1 MTNSYRKEIDKFLNT
16 QGKYG
21 ILNQKFIDE
30 YLKIFNRKRK
40 YYEGPGNEKS
50 RTDYGKYTTGKDL
63 DGKYITEKNIFE
75 KLIGKCS
82 VYKEELRAAAS

>member
-1 MTNSYRKEIDKFLNT
+1 MRMAKKITLSNVFMTNSYRKEIDKFLNT

-40 YYEGPGNEKS
+40 YYEGPWK
-50 RTDYGKYTTGKDL
+50 
-63 DGKYITEKNIFE
+63 
-75 KLIGKCS
+75 
-82 VYKEELRAAAS
+82 